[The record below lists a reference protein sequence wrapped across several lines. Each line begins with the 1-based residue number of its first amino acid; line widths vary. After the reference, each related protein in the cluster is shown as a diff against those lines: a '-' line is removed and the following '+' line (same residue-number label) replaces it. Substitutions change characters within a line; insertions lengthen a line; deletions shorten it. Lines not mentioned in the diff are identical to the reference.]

1 MSWQF
6 FERLRLFQEES
17 KIHKQELSERTLKE
31 LKDSL
36 EKKLAG
42 QHKLSKQEELVYDA
56 LKGGSF
62 FYYFLA
68 VLSPK
73 LICLVFILN
82 VVSQGKNK
90 SIIFVRWYAI
100 MLCSFL
106 ITSS

>member
-36 EKKLAG
+36 EKKLDG

-62 FYYFLA
+62 FFNFLA
-68 VLSPK
+68 VLIESETNM
-73 LICLVFILN
+73 FGFY
-82 VVSQGKNK
+82 SQ
-90 SIIFVRWYAI
+90 
-100 MLCSFL
+100 CSL
-106 ITSS
+106 TR